1 MNFTELYS
9 ADRGYEGE
17 CTSAAV
23 DDTADTPHTLVIR
36 ERDMRMKRSIAAVLL
51 FLLVV
56 GVAGCSA
63 PKDTK
68 TPSTGDTIVDT
79 NRTIV
84 EVDAKKVEE
93 LIQTDRDLVII
104 DVSGKWAEGRIVG
117 ALDTPLDKLQE
128 IINGN
133 FTLSASKHYVVYS
146 RDEESSKKAA
156 QMLLTSS
163 FTVINRLVGGYD
175 AWVANG
181 GYTEK

>member
-1 MNFTELYS
+1 MKKVLV
-9 ADRGYEGE
+9 
-17 CTSAAV
+17 AV
-23 DDTADTPHTLVIR
+23 TL
-36 ERDMRMKRSIAAVLL
+36 L
-51 FLLVV
+51 LLVV
-56 GVAGCSA
+56 GLAGCGA
-63 PKDTK
+63 PKQPATDDSGSDT
-68 TPSTGDTIVDT
+68 SGDT

-93 LIQTDRDLVII
+93 LLQTDRDLVIV
-104 DVSGKWAEGRIVG
+104 DVSGKWADGHIVG

-156 QMLLTSS
+156 NMLLTSS

-181 GYTEK
+181 GYVEK